1 MKDKILM
8 FVIGALVGAIIAT
21 SSLLIYTKLITKN
34 LGMQGNQMQME
45 NNGQMGNMNEPPEK
59 PEENSEDK
67 VQELPEKPN
76 DNISE

>member
-34 LGMQGNQMQME
+34 LGMQGNQMQM
-45 NNGQMGNMNEPPEK
+45 GNMNEPPEK
-59 PEENSEDK
+59 PEENSGDK